1 MVNNAG
7 GAVSQVTFLNV
18 PFREKDE
25 AKALGARWNPEQRLW
40 YVPAGIE
47 LALFERWLPA
57 QAQAAIAN
65 VSSTTELQGPQS
77 DYAVGVEHKG
87 IRLSQLLDGVSTA
100 VNQMFRSGV
109 WTMVEVVNAQLRGEH
124 VFLELSER
132 DEQGQ
137 VLAQA
142 RAVIWANVARTLLPR
157 FQQETGVQLAPGI
170 KLLVQARP
178 SFHAQYGFSLFIND
192 IDPKFTLGD
201 LEAKKREIITRLKQE
216 GIFAANKL
224 LPSPWDY
231 YRVLVVSPQQA
242 AGLGDFQVEAQRLQE
257 LGLCEFVYVH
267 ARFQGEGAP
276 AEIRQTLLAAVQEH
290 EQLNYVFDAVVII
303 RGGGAVNDLAW
314 LNDYDL
320 AQAICTLGI
329 PVLTGIGH
337 ERDHTVLDEVAHIS
351 FDTPSKVIAGVWQLI
366 SARAIELK
374 TNFEY
379 IQRSTQQLMLHYNHQ
394 IGQSLSTI
402 QLDANQALARA
413 RHNVQEHIETTRN
426 KAHEQL
432 NAVRGRIPVLLEQV
446 RARGTTMLQATG
458 QNAANLLE
466 HTAMR
471 GGFIVRRSR
480 EQVEHSFAQIAFEAP
495 RQVQTAKAQ
504 TQGQLEQIMQ
514 HTRQQTQHSKE
525 SLGQNLTQIQAATR
539 RQIAL
544 TKTELAQCLVL
555 VQQET
560 RRQITTARQ
569 STTALFREV
578 AGLGPEKTLERGF
591 ALVRDDQGKVLTD
604 PTAAEVGQNIKIE
617 FNRGSLHAQ
626 ITQIQ
631 GVS

>member
-1 MVNNAG
+1 
-7 GAVSQVTFLNV
+7 
-18 PFREKDE
+18 
-25 AKALGARWNPEQRLW
+25 
-40 YVPAGIE
+40 
-47 LALFERWLPA
+47 
-57 QAQAAIAN
+57 
-65 VSSTTELQGPQS
+65 
-77 DYAVGVEHKG
+77 
-87 IRLSQLLDGVSTA
+87 
-100 VNQMFRSGV
+100 
-109 WTMVEVVNAQLRGEH
+109 
-124 VFLELSER
+124 
-132 DEQGQ
+132 
-137 VLAQA
+137 
-142 RAVIWANVARTLLPR
+142 
-157 FQQETGVQLAPGI
+157 
-170 KLLVQARP
+170 
-178 SFHAQYGFSLFIND
+178 
-192 IDPKFTLGD
+192 
-201 LEAKKREIITRLKQE
+201 
-216 GIFAANKL
+216 
-224 LPSPWDY
+224 
-231 YRVLVVSPQQA
+231 
-242 AGLGDFQVEAQRLQE
+242 
-257 LGLCEFVYVH
+257 
-267 ARFQGEGAP
+267 
-276 AEIRQTLLAAVQEH
+276 
-290 EQLNYVFDAVVII
+290 
-303 RGGGAVNDLAW
+303 
-314 LNDYDL
+314 
-320 AQAICTLGI
+320 
-329 PVLTGIGH
+329 
-337 ERDHTVLDEVAHIS
+337 
-351 FDTPSKVIAGVWQLI
+351 
-366 SARAIELK
+366 
-374 TNFEY
+374 
-379 IQRSTQQLMLHYNHQ
+379 
-394 IGQSLSTI
+394 
-402 QLDANQALARA
+402 
-413 RHNVQEHIETTRN
+413 
-426 KAHEQL
+426 
-432 NAVRGRIPVLLEQV
+432 
-446 RARGTTMLQATG
+446 MLQATG